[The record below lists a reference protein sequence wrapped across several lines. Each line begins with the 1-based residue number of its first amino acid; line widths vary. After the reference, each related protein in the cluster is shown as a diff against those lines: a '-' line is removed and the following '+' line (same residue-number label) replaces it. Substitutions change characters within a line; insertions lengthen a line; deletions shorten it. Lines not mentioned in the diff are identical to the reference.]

1 MPHKALVT
9 GATGFIGSHLVQ
21 KLVAEHWNVTCLVRP
36 KSQTEFLKKFPVH
49 FVVGSADDHGCLE
62 KAVQDQDFVFHLA
75 GRIRSASRKVYD
87 MANRQLT
94 RNLTLACL
102 KKNQSL
108 KRFVYVSSI
117 AAAGPSHPDSCS
129 EESQLPSPT
138 SEYGRSKLKGEEAV
152 REVWDIVPTTII
164 RPPNV
169 YGPRQQETELLI
181 KLISKRIVPIL
192 KDKKES
198 TSLIYVKDLVE
209 GILKAVHS
217 PKTKSQIYYL
227 TDGKGYSWREII
239 LTIKK
244 HVFGDSLYLPLGEEL
259 IYLSAWLVDMLKK
272 AGLMKSHFGRK
283 AWRVMVQ
290 TLWLFSTAKAEKD
303 FGFRARY
310 SFENGIKETVNYYHF
325 K

>member
-1 MPHKALVT
+1 MPYKALVT
-9 GATGFIGSHLVQ
+9 GATGFIGSHFVQ
-21 KLVAEHWNVTCLVRP
+21 DLVAKNWNVTCLVRP

-49 FVVGSADDHGCLE
+49 FVTGSADDHSCLE

-75 GRIRSASRKVYD
+75 GRIRSASRKAYD
-87 MANRQLT
+87 MANYQLT
-94 RNLTLACL
+94 RNLALACL
-102 KKNQSL
+102 KKNKSL

-117 AAAGPSHPDSCS
+117 SAAGPSHPDSCS
-129 EESQLPSPT
+129 EESHPPSPT

-152 REVWDIVPTTII
+152 REVWDILPTTII

-192 KDKKES
+192 KDKKET
-198 TSLIYVKDLVE
+198 TSLIYIKDLVE
-209 GILKAVHS
+209 GIIKAAHS

-244 HVFGDSLYLPLGEEL
+244 HALGDSLYLPLGEEL
-259 IYLSAWLVDMLKK
+259 IYFSAFLIDMLKK
-272 AGLMKSHFGRK
+272 ARLMKSHFGRK
-283 AWRVMVQ
+283 AWRVMAK

-310 SFENGIKETVNYYHF
+310 SFEKGIEETVNYYQF